1 MVRIPPRR
9 NGGLGRRSVLK
20 VKLSGLKIAHARGKY
35 YVYLR
40 ATGETLLRGFDGDK
54 EALLRRLS
62 MPDMITAYNRP
73 RVRARR
79 AETFSVETLGGFI
92 NWFTNGDIDRAAEER
107 KAEDRFGDNP
117 EGYPKWRTKL
127 AAATRKDY
135 LEAFGWLR
143 DEFDIMLTDITQPD
157 LYDLRDKCANQKW
170 PRFADQMISAL
181 SSMFRQAVKR
191 GRSTGMK
198 INPCLGMDK
207 AHEADPNANR
217 EWFPEE
223 RPAPWSEHSGRRLE
237 AISARRAHR
246 HVLPLR
252 DAQEPAGSLPSGDAG
267 ASRLPRR
274 PQPVLDPDRGPRQ
287 WNAVEERKGN
297 ADPRE
302 PLPARLGA
310 SRPDRRRD
318 HPARPPRLLCRVV
331 EADRR
336 RQQLGGGGPAGRQVG
351 AHGQALHPARRG
363 GGERHPGLHSGE
375 GRKVNRFCT
384 VLENGSADLE
394 NIRCPG
400 AKTL

>member
-1 MVRIPPRR
+1 M
-9 NGGLGRRSVLK
+9 LK

-223 RPAPWSEHSGRRLE
+223 WPVAFQRAPLEIKIPLTLARYGGLRGQSIVVVGWKQYRPDELTGMCFRFVTRKNQRGLYLPAMQELQDFLAGLSRSSTLIAVRDNGTPWPSEKEMQTRVSHYLRDLE
-237 AISARRAHR
+237 RAGLIGAGTTLHGLRVSYAAWWKRTGGANNSEVADLLGDKSERMGKHYTR
-246 HVLPLR
+246 HVEAEANVIRAFTRVR
-252 DAQEPAGSLPSGDAG
+252 DA
-267 ASRLPRR
+267 
-274 PQPVLDPDRGPRQ
+274 
-287 WNAVEERKGN
+287 K
-297 ADPRE
+297 
-302 PLPARLGA
+302 
-310 SRPDRRRD
+310 
-318 HPARPPRLLCRVV
+318 
-331 EADRR
+331 
-336 RQQLGGGGPAGRQVG
+336 
-351 AHGQALHPARRG
+351 
-363 GGERHPGLHSGE
+363 
-375 GRKVNRFCT
+375 
-384 VLENGSADLE
+384 
-394 NIRCPG
+394 
-400 AKTL
+400 

>member
-1 MVRIPPRR
+1 
-9 NGGLGRRSVLK
+9 VLK

-223 RPAPWSEHSGRRLE
+223 WPVAFQRAPMEIKIPLTLARYGGLRGQSIVVVGWKQYRPDELTGMCFRFVTRKNQRGLYLPAMQELQDFLAGLSRSSTLIAIRDDGTPWPSKKEMQTRVSHYLRDLERAGLIGAGTTLHGLRVSYAAWWKRTGGANNSEVADLLGDKSERMGKHYT
-237 AISARRAHR
+237 R
-246 HVLPLR
+246 HVEAEANVIRAFTRVR
-252 DAQEPAGSLPSGDAG
+252 DA
-267 ASRLPRR
+267 
-274 PQPVLDPDRGPRQ
+274 
-287 WNAVEERKGN
+287 K
-297 ADPRE
+297 
-302 PLPARLGA
+302 
-310 SRPDRRRD
+310 
-318 HPARPPRLLCRVV
+318 
-331 EADRR
+331 
-336 RQQLGGGGPAGRQVG
+336 
-351 AHGQALHPARRG
+351 
-363 GGERHPGLHSGE
+363 
-375 GRKVNRFCT
+375 
-384 VLENGSADLE
+384 
-394 NIRCPG
+394 
-400 AKTL
+400 